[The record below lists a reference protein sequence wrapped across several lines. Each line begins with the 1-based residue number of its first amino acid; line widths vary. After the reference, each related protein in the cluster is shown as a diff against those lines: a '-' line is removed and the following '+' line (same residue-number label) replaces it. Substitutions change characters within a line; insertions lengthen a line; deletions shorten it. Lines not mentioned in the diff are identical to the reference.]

1 MSPSMGSCY
10 QHDLLP
16 VGYVSK
22 DRSTPPSLLAATL
35 EPADAAQLVSVDQA
49 PSHGCCAGC
58 NSGSFAAMALISR
71 LPMIADLYAENSA
84 AQWASYLPKAVQANA
99 AALRVGRA
107 ACKTAGQVHMA
118 QAGDFSPLPGIRL
131 KRRHEAEDGAG
142 PSRSNRTPQGVH
154 AIGASTVCSGR
165 QDSDGCSTTQ
175 TEDRMGPWW
184 SGHVW
189 TGARDPSGSLL
200 LQAVWEGPLSSEDQ
214 KAFIAEF
221 RGHVAEGL
229 RCPNANYLLQKVISS
244 CDHDLLWPIINEIT
258 GKGHRSVAHV
268 ACHKYGCRI
277 IQRLIEHC
285 PGEQMR
291 SLVEILFEEFLDI
304 SRHAYGNFVV
314 QNLLQHLAQD
324 QRSRLVELVE
334 KHVLELASH
343 QHGCA
348 VLGAALEHGDLADKC
363 RLAEMVLEDSD
374 QVSFMAGTK
383 HGRSII
389 TNLLHA
395 LDGTGCRRL
404 LALLEGNLKLEEVLQ
419 CRSEEGTCTSC

>member
-1 MSPSMGSCY
+1 MGSCY

-277 IQRLIEHC
+277 IQRILEVGSQGQVEHLLN
-285 PGEQMR
+285 
-291 SLVEILFEEFLDI
+291 SLVG
-304 SRHAYGNFVV
+304 HAGETSLSPYGNYVV
-314 QNLLQHLAQD
+314 QSVVERCSSAQHQKI
-324 QRSRLVELVE
+324 VEGIGQHIE
-334 KHVLELASH
+334 ELATNCH
-343 QHGCA
+343 LQA
-348 VLGAALEHGDLADKC
+348 VVSKLLNCFASAEQLTLALRIA
-363 RLAEMVLEDSD
+363 
-374 QVSFMAGTK
+374 SFPGVM
-383 HGRSII
+383 
-389 TNLLHA
+389 HA
-395 LDGTGCRRL
+395 LSATGRGKGLCKRILR
-404 LALLEGNLKLEEVLQ
+404 VLSFTKERGSTARVPRQ
-419 CRSEEGTCTSC
+419 PPSEAVAVAGA